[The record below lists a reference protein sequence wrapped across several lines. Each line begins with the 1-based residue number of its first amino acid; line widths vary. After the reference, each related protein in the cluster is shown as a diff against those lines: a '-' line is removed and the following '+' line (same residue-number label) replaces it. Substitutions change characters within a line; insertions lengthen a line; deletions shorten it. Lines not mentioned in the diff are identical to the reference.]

1 MKANSISNRLRNNNE
16 TNAGPAIVPT
26 LYIFSGL
33 PGTGKSTLAKL
44 VAQHYRALY
53 LRIDTIEQGLRDL
66 CSLVI
71 QSEGYRLSYRIAGDN
86 LRLGLNVVADS
97 CNPIE
102 LTRREWEQTAR
113 EAKAEFRNIE
123 SELKRGG
130 PNRLD
135 LYSRRGV
142 KLKTVSIIPG
152 LGIGSLLIPPLD
164 RLPSLPTNS
173 SLNSKD
179 LLRTTGTEVK
189 RSGIMRIA
197 SYSRYYRAL
206 ADNERLDPQERVIT

>member
-1 MKANSISNRLRNNNE
+1 M
-16 TNAGPAIVPT
+16 PT

-102 LTRREWEQTAR
+102 LTRREWEEVAR
-113 EAKAEFRNIE
+113 EAEADFRNIE
-123 SELKRGG
+123 VICSDAAEHRVRIETRRTEPPELLG
-130 PNRLD
+130 
-135 LYSRRGV
+135 
-142 KLKTVSIIPG
+142 LK
-152 LGIGSLLIPPLD
+152 
-164 RLPSLPTNS
+164 LPTWDEVENREYHPWIVDRIIVDTAGRS
-173 SLNSKD
+173 VSESANE
-179 LLRTTGTEVK
+179 LLAQLEEARK
-189 RSGIMRIA
+189 
-197 SYSRYYRAL
+197 
-206 ADNERLDPQERVIT
+206 